1 MGGGG
6 MKHAWEM
13 RIAQNFIR
21 KKLKEDLGIDGK
33 IVLIWILRKQDMK
46 VWIRFV
52 WFRIRTSA
60 WFL

>member
-1 MGGGG
+1 